1 MTGPKGKWCQ
11 LRKTSKCIQEK
22 GMRPNMISQMLGE
35 VTIAIDFEIIIE
47 EGRMR
52 ITDANLEVEQMDDI
66 LMKGFQMKRLDM
78 VKDNSDFLTEIGS
91 NE

>member
-1 MTGPKGKWCQ
+1 
-11 LRKTSKCIQEK
+11 
-22 GMRPNMISQMLGE
+22 MRPNMISQMLGE
-35 VTIAIDFEIIIE
+35 VTIPIDFEIIIE